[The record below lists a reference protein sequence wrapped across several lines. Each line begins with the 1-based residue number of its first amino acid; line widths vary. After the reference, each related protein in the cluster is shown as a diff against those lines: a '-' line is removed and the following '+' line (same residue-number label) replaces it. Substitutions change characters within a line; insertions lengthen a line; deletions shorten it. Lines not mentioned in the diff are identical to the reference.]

1 MPPCPLYETLYPIL
15 YNDLLLVDIC
25 GKVGCSYCC
34 VNCYC
39 CRSGNAAVVKAGETA
54 IATSNLLAELIP
66 KYLDNVSFSQ
76 HFNCK
81 KNQIPHS
88 ILGLLCSGYWWSGG
102 ITNSSQ
108 GALWLHLLHRKYRRW
123 SYRNE
128 SCCWEFDSRDLG
140 AGRKKVR
147 GEGSSK

>member
-1 MPPCPLYETLYPIL
+1 MQSIKIQEEGNGDIFHTRGQMPPYPLNETLYPLL
-15 YNDLLLVDIC
+15 YNALLLVNIC

-66 KYLDNVSFSQ
+66 KYLDNVSFPQ

-81 KNQIPHS
+81 KIKFHTKS
-88 ILGLLCSGYWWSGG
+88 
-102 ITNSSQ
+102 
-108 GALWLHLLHRKYRRW
+108 
-123 SYRNE
+123 
-128 SCCWEFDSRDLG
+128 
-140 AGRKKVR
+140 
-147 GEGSSK
+147 